1 MKKSIAIFLAC
12 IIVLTAFFLTGCQMS
27 GNGDE
32 KGQTT
37 RTVVE
42 LNENNYWKYFTVNY
56 DMNNLNA
63 GGKGQFNYDIE
74 GVLDYALYEDVVFT
88 FEVSYYTD
96 GQKEEEYQSYTMKIG
111 CNAAGNA
118 KFETNHLGLTNVT
131 VGKWLGT
138 DGELVSFENY
148 NWKVNFLSIEGKVIY
163 TQ

>member
-1 MKKSIAIFLAC
+1 MKKSIALFLAC
-12 IIVLTAFFLTGCQMS
+12 GIVLTALLLTGCQMS

-63 GGKGQFNYDIE
+63 GEKGRFIATSKIAVTLDNYSKKW
-74 GVLDYALYEDVVFT
+74 YNMSPED
-88 FEVSYYTD
+88 EKN
-96 GQKEEEYQSYTMKIG
+96 GQ
-111 CNAAGNA
+111 NA
-118 KFETNHLGLTNVT
+118 
-131 VGKWLGT
+131 
-138 DGELVSFENY
+138 
-148 NWKVNFLSIEGKVIY
+148 

>member
-1 MKKSIAIFLAC
+1 MKKSIALFFAC
-12 IIVLTAFFLTGCQMS
+12 IIVLTALLLTGCQIS

-37 RTVVE
+37 RTVVG

-63 GGKGQFNYDIE
+63 GEKGRFSYDIE
-74 GVLDYALYEDVVFT
+74 GVLNYALYEDVVFT

-96 GQKEEEYQSYTMKIG
+96 GQKEEDYQSYTMKIG

-118 KFETNHLGLTNVT
+118 KFETNYLGLTTVT
-131 VGKWLGT
+131 VGKWLGA